1 MNDLLFVIKKMT
13 EHTAVKV
20 GEGKKKT
27 KKRKQKKKNKKKTI
41 KTKQN
46 CQRNA
51 TR

>member
-1 MNDLLFVIKKMT
+1 MNDLFFVIKKMT

-20 GEGKKKT
+20 GERKKKT
-27 KKRKQKKKNKKKTI
+27 KNKTKNKKKPI
-41 KTKQN
+41 KTKN